1 MVKLFEEDIKTKEVL
16 GWKGLH
22 LFHFSGSSCSQKT
35 RIFLNLKNIDW
46 QGHEINLISQKNCD
60 PWFLGISPRGLVP
73 ALVHDGDVHIESNDI
88 CVYLDDRFP
97 NSSLI
102 PAEKRDE
109 IISALREEDNLHIDI
124 RNITMRFFIPKQ
136 LAQKK
141 PAALKTLQDSQ
152 ATIEGNTDPHKQAE
166 LEYWQA
172 FAKQGVTDQQAKD
185 SVHKFK
191 VVLEGFDA
199 LLESQPY
206 LLGDDL
212 TLLDIAWFIY
222 VFRLNSAHYPLDRL
236 HPNVSKWFNTLLS
249 RREFASEITSPL
261 PVRLISGALNMIQ
274 KAKGST
280 LEKVAGI

>member
-16 GWKGLH
+16 GWQGLH

-46 QGHEINLISQKNCD
+46 QGHEVDLIAQKNFD

-73 ALVHDGDVHIESNDI
+73 ALVHNGEVHIESNDI

-97 NSSLI
+97 AITLI
-102 PAEKRDE
+102 PTEKRDA
-109 IISALREEDNLHIDI
+109 IISGLREEDNLHIDI

-141 PAALKTLQDSQ
+141 PAALKSLQDSQ
-152 ATIEGNTDPHKQAE
+152 ATIEGKTDPHKQAE
-166 LEYWQA
+166 LKYWQA
-172 FAKQGVTDQQAKD
+172 FAKQGVTNQQAKG
-185 SVHKFK
+185 SVNKFK
-191 VVLEGFDA
+191 GVLEDFDTR
-199 LLESQPY
+199 LESQAY

-236 HPNVSKWFNTLLS
+236 HPNVAKWFNKLLA
-249 RREFASEITSPL
+249 REAFAKEVTIPL
-261 PVRLISGALNMIQ
+261 PLKLISGALYLVQ
-274 KAKGST
+274 KAKGTT
-280 LEKVAGI
+280 LEKLVGL